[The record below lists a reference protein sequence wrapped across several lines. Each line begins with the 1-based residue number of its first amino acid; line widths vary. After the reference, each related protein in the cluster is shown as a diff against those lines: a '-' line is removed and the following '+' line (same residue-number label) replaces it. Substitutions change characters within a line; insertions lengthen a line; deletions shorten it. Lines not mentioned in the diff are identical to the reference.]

1 MSSSLRSTPITTALL
16 FLVATIIALS
26 SSSYGFLSSSTR
38 THIIGTSRHRLY
50 GIQEWRDQAYEEHYT
65 LEAYQQANTDQQ
77 QQPKIPATVP
87 ILPFP
92 FTDILMQGQRKQLN
106 LYEKRFHDLFTDAM
120 DNHHGMVGMGLL
132 LGQGMITTMPL
143 CEIESFTRLGN
154 VDENEYVDKGDGM
167 GNGSIFVTIRA
178 VSRAKIAEDDLMQ
191 ETPYFKAKVVEV
203 TDEPVSLEVED
214 NVGLKEKG
222 NGDNKVLG
230 ESSPIQVGSLVAS
243 TIENL
248 MVSLSSME
256 HKLNEVKATK
266 KEATTTATT
275 TAPQK
280 KDDAV
285 ANNEDNDDRE
295 MNTRLEAARLEEL
308 FMKDSTEGVDL
319 ESNASSENDGDDYE
333 EDDADEDE
341 DDLDVVDRV
350 TQFEAAFESAKESDN
365 QGYIL
370 QPSTVTDNLS
380 SSNKNE
386 NVLRTPKDLTA
397 ISWAAFCTGE
407 PDNVQRQAI
416 QIQALDMTNVIQRL
430 QLASAM
436 LREEQMKLK
445 AKLALAG
452 IKDGDGGDG
461 NDESL

>member
-1 MSSSLRSTPITTALL
+1 MSSFLHRTPTTKTALL
-16 FLVATIIALS
+16 FLVATITALS
-26 SSSYGFLSSSTR
+26 SSSYGFLSST
-38 THIIGTSRHRLY
+38 TKPILTSSHRLY

-65 LEAYQQANTDQQ
+65 LEAYQQANTD

-154 VDENEYVDKGDGM
+154 VADDEYVDKGDGM

-222 NGDNKVLG
+222 NSDNKVLG

-256 HKLNEVKATK
+256 HKLNEVKASK
-266 KEATTTATT
+266 KDATTTATT
-275 TAPQK
+275 TTPQK

-285 ANNEDNDDRE
+285 TNNEDNDDRE

-319 ESNASSENDGDDYE
+319 ESNASSENDEEEE
-333 EDDADEDE
+333 EDDDEDE

-350 TQFEAAFESAKESDN
+350 AQFETAFESAKESDT

-370 QPSTVTDNLS
+370 QPSTATDNLS
-380 SSNKNE
+380 SSNKND

-436 LREEQMKLK
+436 LREEQMSLK

>member
-1 MSSSLRSTPITTALL
+1 MSSFLHRTPTTKTALL

-26 SSSYGFLSSSTR
+26 SSSYGFLISST
-38 THIIGTSRHRLY
+38 TKPILTSSHRLY

-65 LEAYQQANTDQQ
+65 LEAYQQANTDQ

-154 VDENEYVDKGDGM
+154 VDDNEYVDKGDGM

-222 NGDNKVLG
+222 NDGNKVLG

-266 KEATTTATT
+266 KDATTTATT
-275 TAPQK
+275 TTPQK

-285 ANNEDNDDRE
+285 ANNEDNVDRE

-319 ESNASSENDGDDYE
+319 ESNASSENDEEEE
-333 EDDADEDE
+333 EDDDDEDE

-350 TQFEAAFESAKESDN
+350 TQFETAFESAKESDN

-370 QPSTVTDNLS
+370 QPSTATDNLS
-380 SSNKNE
+380 SSNKND

-436 LREEQMKLK
+436 LREEQMSLK

-452 IKDGDGGDG
+452 IKDGDSGDG

>member
-1 MSSSLRSTPITTALL
+1 MSSFLHRTPTTKTALL

-26 SSSYGFLSSSTR
+26 SSSYGFLISST
-38 THIIGTSRHRLY
+38 TKPILTSSHRLY

-65 LEAYQQANTDQQ
+65 LEAYQQANTDQ

-154 VDENEYVDKGDGM
+154 VDDNEYVDKGDGM

-222 NGDNKVLG
+222 NGGNKVLG

-266 KEATTTATT
+266 KEATTGTITT
-275 TAPQK
+275 TPQK
-280 KDDAV
+280 KDGAV

-319 ESNASSENDGDDYE
+319 ESNASSENDEEEE
-333 EDDADEDE
+333 EDDDDEDE

-350 TQFEAAFESAKESDN
+350 TQFETAFESAKESDN

-370 QPSTVTDNLS
+370 QPSTATDNLS
-380 SSNKNE
+380 SSNKND

-436 LREEQMKLK
+436 LREEQMSLK

-452 IKDGDGGDG
+452 IKDGDSGDG

>member
-1 MSSSLRSTPITTALL
+1 MTSS
-16 FLVATIIALS
+16 
-26 SSSYGFLSSSTR
+26 
-38 THIIGTSRHRLY
+38 HRLY

-154 VDENEYVDKGDGM
+154 VDDNEYVDKGDGM

-275 TAPQK
+275 AQK

-285 ANNEDNDDRE
+285 ANNEDNNDRE

-308 FMKDSTEGVDL
+308 FMKDSTEGIDL
-319 ESNASSENDGDDYE
+319 ESNASSDNNEDDEEE
-333 EDDADEDE
+333 EDDDEDE
-341 DDLDVVDRV
+341 GDLDVVDRV
-350 TQFEAAFESAKESDN
+350 TQFETAFESAKESDN

-370 QPSTVTDNLS
+370 QPSTATDNLS
-380 SSNKNE
+380 SSNKND

-407 PDNVQRQAI
+407 PDNIQRQAI

-436 LREEQMKLK
+436 LREEQMSLK